1 MYVIIVGG
9 GKVGTHLAGMLLN
22 EGHRVRVIEPH
33 PVKLRALRES
43 LPDETLVAGSGTDP
57 ASLEAAGVREAD
69 VVAAVTGSDAA
80 NLVAT
85 SLARF
90 EFGVPRTI
98 ARVKDPR
105 HGWMFTREMGVDVSV
120 DQAGIMAR
128 LVAEQMSLGNMMT
141 LLKLSKGDYSLVE
154 EQVHPLAP
162 AAGRRIMDIRFP
174 QECIL
179 AGVLRAGRLVI
190 PHGSTEL
197 RAGDEVLAVVHAS
210 SAGELAA
217 ILGGNDGPKRTET

>member
-1 MYVIIVGG
+1 MNVIIVGG
-9 GKVGTHLAGMLLN
+9 GKVGTHLASLLLG
-22 EGHRVRVIEPH
+22 EGHRVRVVEFH
-33 PVKLRALRES
+33 PVKLKALREI

-57 ASLEAAGVREAD
+57 AVLEAVGVREAD
-69 VVAAVTGSDAA
+69 VLAAVTGNDAA

-105 HGWMFTREMGVDVSV
+105 HGWMFTREMGVDVTV
-120 DQAGIMAR
+120 DQADIMAR

-154 EQVHPLAP
+154 EQVHPQAP
-162 AAGRRIMDIRFP
+162 AAGRRIMDLRFP
-174 QECIL
+174 EECIL
-179 AGVLRAGRLVI
+179 AGVLREGRLII
-190 PHGSTEL
+190 PHGGTVL
-197 RAGDEVLAVVHAS
+197 LPGDEILAVVHA
-210 SAGELAA
+210 ARAEELAG
-217 ILGGNDGPKRTET
+217 ILGG